1 MPLPSYG
8 GGYFFEFMERSDIMS
23 GKNSK
28 KKKTLS
34 KFAKRSARRQ
44 KSKKSV
50 SLNGAFFK
58 GAHKRKQ
65 TQKKQV
71 QKYTGIFSATSRGFG
86 FVKCDAFDDD
96 IFIPAAKT
104 MNAMGGDEVEFI
116 IKGRTDGARID
127 GEVTDIISRKN
138 DIIVGHIEECVNI
151 VRRGGKN
158 VKVNSFVFLP
168 DNTKQISFPV
178 RISVSKAKGAQGF
191 DRVGIKI
198 LAYPTADK
206 EAIGEVEM
214 IFGKVD
220 DPQSA
225 ALAVLYT
232 NGIAT
237 EFPDEVKSEA
247 EDVISATKNTEK
259 RVDLRDKVIFT
270 IDSEYA
276 KDLDDA
282 ISVEYDGEH
291 YTLGVHIAD
300 VSEYVGEETALDRE
314 AKSRG
319 TSVYYPGHV
328 IPMLPE
334 AISNGVCSLN
344 RDSDKLALSAMI
356 KLDKAGEILSCDVFE
371 SIISSAAR
379 GVYSELNAILDKT
392 ASSEIKKKYPKAVL
406 DTLKLGARLYKVL
419 LKKSEKRGSFELE
432 SDEAIILFD
441 DKGVPC
447 NVIKEERGI
456 TERLIEQFMICA
468 NEAVAKLSC
477 ANKIPGIFRI
487 HEKPATDKLTTLL
500 EYVENIG
507 IDTRKYKKE
516 IEGLTGKHMQ
526 KLLLEAADKDAL
538 RAVSEVLLRS
548 MMKAKYSPA
557 PSYHYGLALEY
568 YSHFT
573 SPIRRYADLALHRSL
588 KEAIRK
594 KGSPLHFE
602 GDVSSQKYASNPAM
616 AEASEAANEGEL
628 RALSAERAIDDIYKA
643 FCMKD
648 KLGEEFD
655 AMIISVLSFG
665 FFVSLDNTCEGLV
678 PVSSLGGLGS
688 YSEEKMRLEDA
699 YGNTYSVGTRVRVR
713 LVDVNIS
720 SGKLTFDFI
729 EKAEVPKIDKSALS

>member
-1 MPLPSYG
+1 
-8 GGYFFEFMERSDIMS
+8 MS
-23 GKNSK
+23 GKSSK

-34 KFAKRSARRQ
+34 KFAKKSAKRQ
-44 KSKKSV
+44 KSKRSV

-58 GAHKRKQ
+58 GAHKRRQ
-65 TQKKQV
+65 GQKKPLE
-71 QKYTGIFSATSRGFG
+71 KYTGIFSATSRGFG
-86 FVKCDAFDDD
+86 FVKCDNFDDD

-116 IKGRTDGARID
+116 IKGKSSGVRID
-127 GEVTDIISRKN
+127 GEITDIISRKN
-138 DIIVGHIEECVNI
+138 DIIVGHLEECVSI

-158 VKVNSFVFLP
+158 VKVNSFIFLP
-168 DNTKQISFPV
+168 DNTKQISYPV
-178 RISVSKAKGAQGF
+178 KISSAKAKGAVSF

-206 EAIGEVEM
+206 DAIGEVEM

-220 DPQSA
+220 DPESA

-282 ISVEYDGEH
+282 ISVEYDGEY

-300 VSEYVGEETALDRE
+300 VSEYVRAESALDRE

-334 AISNGVCSLN
+334 AISNGACSLKC
-344 RDSDKLALSAMI
+344 DSDKLALSAMI

-371 SIISSAAR
+371 SIITSAAR
-379 GVYSELNAILDKT
+379 GVYSELNSILDKS
-392 ASSEIKKKYPKAVL
+392 ASNDIKKKYPKAVL
-406 DTLKLGARLYKVL
+406 NTLKLGVRLYKIL

-441 DKGVPC
+441 ENGVPC
-447 NVIKEERGI
+447 DVIKEERGV
-456 TERLIEQFMICA
+456 TERLIEQFMLCA

-477 ANKIPGIFRI
+477 ANNIPGIFRI
-487 HEKPATDKLTTLL
+487 HEKPAADKLTTLL
-500 EYVENIG
+500 EYAENVG
-507 IDTRKYKKE
+507 IDVRKYKKE

-526 KLLLEAADKDAL
+526 KLLAEASDKDAL

-557 PSYHYGLALEY
+557 PSLHYGLALDY

-594 KGSPLHFE
+594 KGSPLHLE
-602 GDVSSQKYASNPAM
+602 GDVNSDKYTSNPVM

-643 FCMKD
+643 FCMQKR
-648 KLGEEFD
+648 LGEEFD

-678 PVSSLGGLGS
+678 PVSSLGGLAS

-699 YGNTYSVGTRVRVR
+699 YGNTYTVGTKVKVR

-720 SGKLTFDFI
+720 SGKLTFDYL
-729 EKAEVPKIDKSALS
+729 EKAEASQD